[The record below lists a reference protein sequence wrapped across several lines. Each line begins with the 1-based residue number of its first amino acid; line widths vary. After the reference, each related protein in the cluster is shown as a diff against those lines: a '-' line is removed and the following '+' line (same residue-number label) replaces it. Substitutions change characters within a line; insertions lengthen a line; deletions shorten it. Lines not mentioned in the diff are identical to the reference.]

1 MLVGLEIEQAI
12 GVNPYQ
18 MGVIASTDTH
28 NGTPGLVQEADF
40 KGHLGLEEGD
50 TDGRLDLPQFN
61 PGGIRNNPGGLAAV
75 WAEEN
80 SRDALFDAL
89 RRRETYGT
97 SGPRIAVRVFAGELP
112 DGLCERDDAVA
123 AADASGV
130 PMGGEVAVASA
141 PKFWIQAWMDPG
153 TEAFPGTPLQS
164 IQIIKA
170 SVGDAGSNIDLIEV
184 EAEPVAT
191 LDLGTC
197 TSDAAGSGEMCVE
210 WTDPDWTAGEEAIY
224 YVRVLEQPT
233 CRWSWRDCL
242 SVPESERPGVCSDP
256 TVSPSVQERAWTSPI
271 RVRSAG

>member
-1 MLVGLEIEQAI
+1 MATILLN
-12 GVNPYQ
+12 GVLTN
-18 MGVIASTDTH
+18 ASTLT
-28 NGTPGLVQEADF
+28 GTDLADKLTVSGGVDGIEANL
-40 KGHLGLEEGD
+40 LG
-50 TDGRLDLPQFN
+50 
-61 PGGIRNNPGGLAAV
+61 
-75 WAEEN
+75 
-80 SRDALFDAL
+80 
-89 RRRETYGT
+89 
-97 SGPRIAVRVFAGELP
+97 
-112 DGLCERDDAVA
+112 
-123 AADASGV
+123 AD
-130 PMGGEVAVASA
+130 
-141 PKFWIQAWMDPG
+141 
-153 TEAFPGTPLQS
+153 
-164 IQIIKA
+164 
-170 SVGDAGSNIDLIEV
+170 DLIEV